1 MSLPDKHDKR
11 RFRHVVKLAADGT
24 VLAVIEVADGK
35 PLPPDSDAVLHVD
48 ATPLYPFDLGGV
60 KLLKAV
66 VDTRDP
72 PMILAALK
80 LANKVPK
87 PTKIDPVADGG

>member
-1 MSLPDKHDKR
+1 MSVPDKHDKR
-11 RFRHVVKLAADGT
+11 RFRHIVKLAADGT

-60 KLLKAV
+60 KLAKAT

-72 PMILAALK
+72 AVIVAALK
-80 LANKVPK
+80 TANKVPT
-87 PTKIDPVADGG
+87 PTHPSKEPNGG